1 MYIKIK
7 QQTPHDMEKS
17 RIVSDMQRP
26 YSRDTGQNETEQV
39 EAVRIHG
46 TAPKAHW
53 RLENTFCSGCGAAY
67 TCSKNIID

>member
-46 TAPKAHW
+46 TAPKAH
-53 RLENTFCSGCGAAY
+53 
-67 TCSKNIID
+67 